1 MRDREERNAVKLDPL
16 DARVRI
22 EDHVEEQMTALVG
35 NQPDRNAPQEATDCS
50 SPIHMSWRF
59 LLSS

>member
-1 MRDREERNAVKLDPL
+1 MIAKNGMPLKLDAL
-16 DARVRI
+16 DARVGV
-22 EDHVEEQMTALVG
+22 EDHIEEQMAALVG
-35 NQPDRNAPQEATDCS
+35 NQPDHNATQEATDCS